1 MGWQDLKDL
10 FFRRDAMP
18 PPPTLLSVPYS
29 AQLLR
34 ERAQLHDNN
43 LQRTQ
48 AARDLRGG
56 AKPQLQLKTRFCDN
70 NHVYPSENDT

>member
-1 MGWQDLKDL
+1 MKVNPTSMGWQDLKDL

-56 AKPQLQLKTRFCDN
+56 AKQTPTA
-70 NHVYPSENDT
+70 VENKIL